1 MGLPRLPQSTLDL
14 PYCESGPVGR
24 VNSLP
29 NGPKN
34 RYNSHREAAVSVRVS
49 PFKLRPVSMSYCR
62 TRIVDMRSQCATI
75 PGPRGAGLGP
85 RKLCTVILRSVI
97 SSSVILG
104 GVLCAIGLFSSPV
117 SGQQVTTGVNN
128 VGVGHSFN
136 ENFGVGFNAQFGGG
150 NVVGFLNNPG
160 GVQSPFGGFN
170 PGAGANGGFQFGG
183 NGFSGNL
190 NFSLGQGSGTTLT
203 STSASVTTMNGQPGM
218 ISDQVQVPF
227 VLGVTPIVNGRFYH
241 PTYGMLPRPL
251 TMPPAESPFVQRYRR
266 LNGGGGPVAKP
277 KNHAAPRRGRRL

>member
-1 MGLPRLPQSTLDL
+1 M
-14 PYCESGPVGR
+14 
-24 VNSLP
+24 
-29 NGPKN
+29 
-34 RYNSHREAAVSVRVS
+34 SVRVS

-160 GVQSPFGGFN
+160 GVQSPFGGFD
-170 PGAGANGGFQFGG
+170 PGAGRERRFPIWRQRVFGKFEFLTRPGKRYHVDIDIGLRHHDERSTG
-183 NGFSGNL
+183 NDFGP
-190 NFSLGQGSGTTLT
+190 GSGALRPGSDADCQRSFLPSHVWNAAT
-203 STSASVTTMNGQPGM
+203 SFDDAASRKPLRPAISSFERRRRPGRE
-218 ISDQVQVPF
+218 
-227 VLGVTPIVNGRFYH
+227 TEK
-241 PTYGMLPRPL
+241 PRG
-251 TMPPAESPFVQRYRR
+251 A
-266 LNGGGGPVAKP
+266 
-277 KNHAAPRRGRRL
+277 RRGRRL